1 MRVKKS
7 GKYLAMV
14 MVLVLF
20 CAFPVPVKATL
31 TTPAEE
37 IQILA
42 WENTSSILSGITFSG
57 STANCSC
64 SVNGYSG
71 TTNVS
76 ATYELQQKINGT
88 FYTIKTWSASASR
101 AYLDWSGSYSVS
113 SGYTYRLY
121 ITALVTRNGTTET
134 VNSSVTATLN

>member
-1 MRVKKS
+1 MYVKKRS
-7 GKYLAMV
+7 KLMALATIV
-14 MVLVLF
+14 IVLCSF
-20 CAFPVPVKATL
+20 AMPVKATL

-42 WENTSSILSGITFSG
+42 WENISLIMGGITFNG
-57 STANCSC
+57 NTASCSC
-64 SVNGYSG
+64 SINGYSG

-88 FYTIKTWSASASR
+88 FYTIKTWSASSSR
-101 AYLDWSGSYSVS
+101 SYLDWGASYAVT

-121 ITALVTRNGTTET
+121 ITTIVTRNGVSET
-134 VNSSVTATLN
+134 AYSSVTSTLN